1 MTSNRRRNVAL
12 LAFGQGLFVCSQTTM
27 IFLGAIVGYSLA
39 DDKSLA
45 TVPVSAVILGVA
57 SGTIPASLWMRRVG
71 RRLGFMTGGAFGV
84 VGSAICAAAVYQSSF
99 PLFCLGSFLVGWYNA
114 FCMYYRFAAADSSEP
129 AFRPKAISLV
139 LAGGIVAAFVGP
151 ELAVKTRD
159 LLPPVAFLGSYLA
172 LAALGLV
179 AVALAS
185 FLRIPD
191 LTAEE
196 RRDSG
201 RPLLQIMRQRAFIVA
216 VISSMIGYAVMSFT
230 MTATPLAMVACGFQH
245 MQAGTVI
252 QWHVLGMFAP
262 SFFTGHL
269 IARFGLY
276 KIMLAG
282 AMLLSAAAGIAVAGV
297 EFANF
302 WAALLVIGVGW
313 NFLFV
318 GATALLTQAHTPAER
333 AKTQAAND
341 FLVFASTATAS
352 FLSGKL
358 LHAFGWETI
367 NLLTLPFA
375 LASAALVLWFAL
387 QAKRAPKAA

>member
-1 MTSNRRRNVAL
+1 MHPHRRRNVAL

-39 DDKSLA
+39 EDKSLS

-57 SGTIPASLWMRRVG
+57 SGAIPASLWMRRVG
-71 RRLGFMTGGAFGV
+71 RGAGFMTGGLFAV
-84 VGSAICAAAVYQSSF
+84 VGSLTCGAAVWLASF
-99 PLFCLGSFLVGWYNA
+99 PLFCLGSYLVGWYNA
-114 FCMYYRFAAADSSEP
+114 FCMYYRFAAADASEP

-139 LAGGIVAAFVGP
+139 LAGGVVAAFVGP
-151 ELAVKTRD
+151 ELAVRTKD
-159 LLPPVAFLGSYLA
+159 LLAPYTFLGCYLT

-179 AVALAS
+179 AIGLAS
-185 FLRIPD
+185 GLRIPG
-191 LTAEE
+191 LTAAE
-196 RRDSG
+196 RQDSG
-201 RPLLQIMRQRAFIVA
+201 RPLLEIMRQRTFIVA
-216 VISSMIGYAVMSFT
+216 VIASMIAYGVMSFT

-245 MQAGTVI
+245 VQAGTVI
-252 QWHVLGMFAP
+252 QWHVLGMFGP

-276 KIMLAG
+276 RVMLVG
-282 AMLLSAAAGIAVAGV
+282 AALLAVSAGIAIAGV
-297 EFANF
+297 DFANF
-302 WAALLVIGVGW
+302 WAALLLIGVGW

-318 GATALLTQAHTPAER
+318 GATTLLTQAHTPSER

-341 FLVFASTATAS
+341 FLVFASTASAS

-375 LASAALVLWFAL
+375 AGAAALVLWFAYH
-387 QAKRAPKAA
+387 AKRARHA

>member
-1 MTSNRRRNVAL
+1 
-12 LAFGQGLFVCSQTTM
+12 
-27 IFLGAIVGYSLA
+27 
-39 DDKSLA
+39 
-45 TVPVSAVILGVA
+45 
-57 SGTIPASLWMRRVG
+57 
-71 RRLGFMTGGAFGV
+71 
-84 VGSAICAAAVYQSSF
+84 
-99 PLFCLGSFLVGWYNA
+99 
-114 FCMYYRFAAADSSEP
+114 
-129 AFRPKAISLV
+129 V

-159 LLPPVAFLGSYLA
+159 LLPPVGFLGSYLT
-172 LAALGLV
+172 LAVLGVV
-179 AVALAS
+179 AIGLAS

-191 LTAEE
+191 LTAAE

-201 RPLLQIMRQRAFIVA
+201 RPLLQIMRQRTFIVA
-216 VISSMIGYAVMSFT
+216 VITSMIGYAVMSFT

-245 MQAGTVI
+245 VQAGTVI

-276 KIMLAG
+276 RVMLVG
-282 AMLLSAAAGIAVAGV
+282 AILLSVSAGIAVAGV
-297 EFANF
+297 DFANF
-302 WAALLVIGVGW
+302 WAALLIIGVGW

-318 GATALLTQAHTPAER
+318 GATTLLTQAHTPAER

-358 LHAFGWETI
+358 LYVFGWETI

-375 LASAALVLWFAL
+375 LASAVLVLWFAL
-387 QAKRAPKAA
+387 QARRAPKHA

>member
-1 MTSNRRRNVAL
+1 MTPNRRRNVAL

-71 RRLGFMTGGAFGV
+71 RRLGFMTGGGFGV
-84 VGSAICAAAVYQSSF
+84 LGSLICAAAVWTASF
-99 PLFCLGSFLVGWYNA
+99 PLFCLGSFVVGWYNA
-114 FCMYYRFAAADSSEP
+114 FCMYYRFAAADSSEA

-151 ELAVKTRD
+151 ELAVRTKD
-159 LLPPVAFLGSYLA
+159 ILAPVGFLGSYLT
-172 LAALGLV
+172 LAVLGVV
-179 AVALAS
+179 AIGLAS

-191 LTAEE
+191 LTADE

-201 RPLLQIMRQRAFIVA
+201 RPLSQIMRQRAFIVA
-216 VISSMIGYAVMSFT
+216 VITSMIGYAVMSFT

-245 MQAGTVI
+245 VQAGTVI

-269 IARFGLY
+269 IAKFGLY
-276 KIMLAG
+276 RVMLVG
-282 AMLLSAAAGIAVAGV
+282 ATLLAASAGIAVAGV
-297 EFANF
+297 DFANF
-302 WAALLVIGVGW
+302 WAALLIIGIGW

-318 GATALLTQAHTPAER
+318 GATTLLTQAHTPSER

-358 LHAFGWETI
+358 LYLFGWETI

-375 LASAALVLWFAL
+375 LGSAGLVLWFAL
-387 QAKRAPKAA
+387 QARRSPKAA